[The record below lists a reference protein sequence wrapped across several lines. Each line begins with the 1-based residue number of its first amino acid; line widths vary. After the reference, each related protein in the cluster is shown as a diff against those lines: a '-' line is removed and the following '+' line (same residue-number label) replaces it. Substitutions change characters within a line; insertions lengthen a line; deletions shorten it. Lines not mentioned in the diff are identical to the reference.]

1 MFSVDKY
8 FLLKAL
14 FLLCFG
20 TYQSLNALSV
30 AEDRILL
37 TFCEATE
44 SSLNVCREIN
54 CNLVKEIETRRR
66 KTQRNEKLW
75 INAWLDDFRFIITS
89 LHQIVG
95 QLFVQISMRN
105 VILWVGTSWIRV
117 LLDFGADIF
126 SYISVDGF
134 YCLCFQMPLN
144 LETKT
149 LNSCV
154 NLCCSL

>member
-1 MFSVDKY
+1 M
-8 FLLKAL
+8 FLLR
-14 FLLCFG
+14 FW

-30 AEDRILL
+30 AEDWILL

-44 SSLNVCREIN
+44 SSLTVCREIN

-66 KTQRNEKLW
+66 KIQRNKEKLW
-75 INAWLDDFRFIITS
+75 INAWLDDFRFIIRS

-95 QLFVQISMRN
+95 QFFGQISMRN
-105 VILWVGTSWIRV
+105 VILWAGASWVGV
-117 LLDFGADIF
+117 LLDFGRDVF
-126 SYISVDGF
+126 SYISVDVF

-149 LNSCV
+149 LNSCG